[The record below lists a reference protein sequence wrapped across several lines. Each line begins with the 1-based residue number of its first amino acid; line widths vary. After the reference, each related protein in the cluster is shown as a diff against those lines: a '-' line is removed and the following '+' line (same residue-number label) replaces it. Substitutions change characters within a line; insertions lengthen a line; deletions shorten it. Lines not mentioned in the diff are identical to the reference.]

1 MRGDEGARRW
11 GECLKVGKQALN
23 VEAVIMNKETAQLMD
38 EPNVTE
44 LHDTPTTT
52 ADEASSP
59 DLFTALESAMIL
71 EKKKKKKLWRSH
83 RRFSTEVMK
92 KINFKACQKHLNQV
106 LEILTP
112 PRACYSFVLHYP
124 PGEWIWKLV

>member
-71 EKKKKKKLWRSH
+71 EKKKKRRNYGDRIDGSPQKLWKKSISKPVRS
-83 RRFSTEVMK
+83 T
-92 KINFKACQKHLNQV
+92 
-106 LEILTP
+106 
-112 PRACYSFVLHYP
+112 
-124 PGEWIWKLV
+124 